1 VPQRFT
7 LEQCLETG
15 EASWCDNVNR
25 APGSGSLWVGTG
37 GWITATNTNI
47 GKFEREGIDLQIGYN
62 TPIGNAGD
70 LDFSLVGTALQT
82 ADTQPTPASAIV
94 ECKGGWENGDC
105 VGAFP
110 EWAHTFRTTW
120 VTPWDLDLTLMWRY
134 VGEVD
139 DRARAGTSGASNWDA
154 YNWLD
159 LAGTWQMTDSTQLRL
174 GINNVTDE
182 DPPLSSD
189 VGTFPGNGNTFPGYY
204 DPLGRYIFMGIS
216 IEL

>member
-1 VPQRFT
+1 M
-7 LEQCLETG
+7 
-15 EASWCDNVNR
+15 NR
-25 APGSGSLWVGTG
+25 APGSGSLWVGTQ
-37 GWITATNTNI
+37 GWIVATNTNI
-47 GKFEREGIDLQIGYN
+47 GKFEREGIDLQIGYT
-62 TPIGNAGD
+62 TPVGTMGD
-70 LDFSLVGTALQT
+70 LDFSLVGTALTT
-82 ADTQPTPASAIV
+82 ADTQPTPASPIV

-120 VTPWDLDLTLMWRY
+120 ATPWDLDLTLMWRY

-154 YNWLD
+154 YNWID
-159 LAGTWQMTDSTQLRL
+159 LAATWQVTDSTQLRF
-174 GINNVTDE
+174 GINNIADE

-204 DPLGRYIFMGIS
+204 DPLGRYIFMGVS
-216 IEL
+216 LEL